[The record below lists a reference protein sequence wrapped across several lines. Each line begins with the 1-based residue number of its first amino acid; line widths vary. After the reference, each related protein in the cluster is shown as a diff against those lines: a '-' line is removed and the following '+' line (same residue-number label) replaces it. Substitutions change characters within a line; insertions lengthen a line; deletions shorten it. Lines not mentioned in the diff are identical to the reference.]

1 MKPGMKRPMLAAIAA
16 AMSAMAVHAALAPA
30 ALFSDHCVLQRG
42 KKVPVWGKANPGAAV
57 TVSFAGQEKTATAN
71 ADGQVSSGDY
81 FHAQAALRAHGKNE
95 NLLPYAKGAE

>member
-42 KKVPVWGKANPGAAV
+42 KKVPVWGKANPGAASRRAIGV
-57 TVSFAGQEKTATAN
+57 ATF
-71 ADGQVSSGDY
+71 SGMV
-81 FHAQAALRAHGKNE
+81 ASVVVGT
-95 NLLPYAKGAE
+95 LLVPGLYVLFCGRCNNK

>member
-42 KKVPVWGKANPGAAV
+42 KKVPVWGKTNPGAAV
-57 TVSFAGQEKTATAN
+57 TVSFAGQEKSVVVGT
-71 ADGQVSSGDY
+71 
-81 FHAQAALRAHGKNE
+81 
-95 NLLPYAKGAE
+95 LLVPGLYVLFCGRCNNK